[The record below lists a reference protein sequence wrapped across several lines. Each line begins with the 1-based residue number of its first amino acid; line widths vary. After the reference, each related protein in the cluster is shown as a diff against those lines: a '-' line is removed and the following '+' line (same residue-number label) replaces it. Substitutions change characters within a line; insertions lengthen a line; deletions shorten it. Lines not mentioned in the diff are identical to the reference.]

1 MKKLFGIK
9 RGGLQKKMIL
19 IVLAMLGA
27 LVVVFAVV
35 SNYQSRMYERI
46 VSDTSA
52 EQQKAISQTSRET
65 MQQTL
70 MNTLVNT
77 TALQSNL
84 ADNDFSEVADNAS
97 MLATMAQVMFENSEE
112 IGPTKYGLP
121 DSANEG
127 KPSAMVLCEEG
138 VDYTESEYL
147 AAISPLAD
155 VMIALYKNSDKI
167 DGCYIGLADGTD
179 LCVDARPMNKLDDNG
194 DPIPFPVRERPW
206 YKGALEAGDVYF
218 TGIEED
224 AFSGEL
230 MVTCSAPVIVNGKT
244 LGVVGIDIVMESMDD
259 FMQLS
264 AKNGGMAFVVN
275 EKGRVIV
282 STETEG
288 IFAIKSPSESRDLR
302 QLGNKEL
309 ANFVDH
315 ALKTNTALKDITI
328 EGKQYY
334 VSGSPMKTIGWTVI
348 SMIEKDLTEQ
358 LEKAMIA
365 EFEKINN
372 AAQEEF
378 RTSTANVNRTGWLI
392 IAAILIISV
401 WLVFYSVRK
410 ITRPLNEMTENVI
423 ESGKSGKQFELKDS
437 YKTKD
442 EIEILARAFDDL
454 SQKTKQYIQDIQQ
467 ITKEKERVNMELNMA
482 SRIQNGS
489 LPQEFP
495 AFPDRTE
502 FDIYA
507 SMTPA
512 KEVGGD
518 FYDFFFIDDD
528 HLCMLIAD
536 VSGKGIPGALF
547 MMVSKAI
554 LKNNAMAGKP
564 LSEVL
569 AQTNETICSN
579 NKMEMFITV
588 WIAVL
593 EVSTGRLKAANAGH
607 EYPAVMKNGRFELLK
622 DKHGFVIGGME
633 GMVYKEYEMQLEKG
647 DKIFVYTDG
656 VPEAADPEN
665 AMFGTDRMLDALN
678 ADPGASPEQLM
689 RNVQNEVDIFV
700 KGAERFDDLTM
711 LCLEYKGPA
720 EQKT

>member
-19 IVLAMLGA
+19 IVLAMLAA
-27 LVVVFAVV
+27 LVVVFTVV
-35 SNYQSRMYERI
+35 SNYQGSMYERI
-46 VSDTSA
+46 VNDTGT
-52 EQQKAISQTSRET
+52 EQQKAISQTSGET
-65 MQQTL
+65 LQKTL
-70 MNTLVNT
+70 METLVNT

-84 ADNDFSEVADNAS
+84 ADNDFSEVADNAN
-97 MLATMAQVMFENSEE
+97 MLATMAQVMLAGSEDPE
-112 IGPTKYGLP
+112 PTKYGLP
-121 DSANEG
+121 DPANEG
-127 KPSAMVLCEEG
+127 QPSAMVLCEEG
-138 VDYTESEYL
+138 VDYTGSEYL

-155 VMIALYKNSDKI
+155 VMLAMFKNSDKI

-179 LCVDARPMNKLDDNG
+179 LCIDARPLNKLDENG
-194 DPIPFPVRERPW
+194 EPIPFPVRERPW
-206 YKGALEAGDVYF
+206 YKGALEAGEVYF

-224 AFSGEL
+224 AFSGKL
-230 MVTCSAPVIVNGKT
+230 MVTCSAPVIVNGET

-264 AKNGGMAFVVN
+264 AENGGSAFVVN

-288 IFAIKSPSESRDLR
+288 IFAVKSPSESRDLR
-302 QLGNKEL
+302 QLGNKDL

-348 SMIEKDLTEQ
+348 SIIEKELTEQ
-358 LEKAMIA
+358 PEKAMIA
-365 EFEKINN
+365 EFDKISKEAQ
-372 AAQEEF
+372 AAI
-378 RTSTANVNRTGWLI
+378 RTGTANVNRSGWVV

-410 ITRPLNEMTENVI
+410 ITGPLNEMTENVI
-423 ESGKSGKQFELKDS
+423 ESGKSGKQFELRDS
-437 YKTKD
+437 YKTND

-454 SQKTKQYIQDIQQ
+454 SQKTRQYIQDIQE
-467 ITKEKERVNMELNMA
+467 ITKEKERVNTELTMA
-482 SRIQNGS
+482 SRIQSGS
-489 LPQEFP
+489 LPHEFP

-518 FYDFFFIDDD
+518 FYDFFFIDED

-554 LKNNAMAGKP
+554 LKNNAMAGIP

-569 AQTNETICSN
+569 AQTNETICTN
-579 NKMEMFITV
+579 NKMEMFVTV

-593 EVSTGRLKAANAGH
+593 EISTGRLKAANAGH
-607 EYPAVMKNGRFELLK
+607 EYPAVMKDGRFELLK

-678 ADPGASPEQLM
+678 ADPGASPQQLM
-689 RNVQNEVDIFV
+689 RNVQSEVDIFV

-711 LCLEYKGPA
+711 LCIEYKGPA
-720 EQKT
+720 EEKA